1 LTLELSSVKKQIIKK
16 RRSKMQTNKKINPA
30 GEAFDIANSINKV
43 SRTGHLYGRLFSLQ
57 EMEIH
62 ILCEIK
68 KVKEQIEREDKNE

>member
-1 LTLELSSVKKQIIKK
+1 MSTL
-16 RRSKMQTNKKINPA
+16 TNKKTNIA
-30 GEAFDIANSINKV
+30 TEAFDMANSINKV

-62 ILCEIK
+62 ILTEIK